1 MNNLLFY
8 IIIFC
13 ITIYYLLFHVTTKN
27 VETYENQK
35 SCSDMKDE
43 CGFMDK
49 DDLLKQLKNLKNTE
63 EQKLAFFTRQA
74 INNSEYQVPKKT
86 KGSGP
91 NGELI
96 PGIDFEPK
104 LIEENKE
111 SAKTLNNYTSRLCDI
126 ANKYNL
132 NDNGDPE
139 QAKNNLKETIQTLK
153 DDIAELKSKPN
164 YSSEELEILE
174 DEKRELEKQ
183 LKNGIPTLAEQAK
196 DNLKET
202 IQTLKDDIAELKS
215 KPNYDP
221 EELEILEDEKREF
234 EKQLKN
240 KIATL
245 PELCSL
251 SYTPTDTDPI
261 YDSKMIEL
269 RKRMLYDLYGQYDIG
284 DKFKKKFERRTKKN
298 YFKGMKYYNKY
309 KNKSSKRWRSKRK
322 GKKRKKR
329 KAVNKFGFFGELK
342 EAHYLDSLN
351 KDDNQGDNNDNTN
364 TSFKVPPIDQSY
376 LDLLSSMGL
385 KRKEPFYN
393 LDDDIKSRIGGTI
406 DELEEIIR
414 SQQGDLN
421 KLTKSNSKRGSL
433 WNK

>member
-111 SAKTLNNYTSRLCDI
+111 SAKTLNKYTSRLCEI

-132 NDNGDPE
+132 NDNGDP
-139 QAKNNLKETIQTLK
+139 
-153 DDIAELKSKPN
+153 
-164 YSSEELEILE
+164 
-174 DEKRELEKQ
+174 
-183 LKNGIPTLAEQAK
+183 EQAK